1 MVLAAVT
8 EMGVTGA
15 LDSLSILFAFS
26 FLSLSLSFYIYIFI
40 KGNW

>member
-26 FLSLSLSFYIYIFI
+26 FLSLSFYIYIFI